1 MPKLPRI
8 APITDLRQDAAA
20 VLERVKDSAEP
31 IVITQRGRAA
41 AVLLSPEVFERS
53 EQERQMLR
61 ALARG
66 ERDIRKNRGVDLDRV
81 LAEADDILE
90 AESCRFASRSR
101 RTPSSSRDSDTSVA
115 RTRRPPSPFAARSKL
130 GCAGWNASRSRDD
143 EFASCQTFPIGRSS

>member
-8 APITDLRQDAAA
+8 VPITDLRQDAAA
-20 VLERVKDSAEP
+20 VLGRVKDSAEP

-41 AVLLSPEVFERS
+41 AVLLSLEVFERS

-66 ERDIRKNRGVDLDRV
+66 ERDIRKNRGVDLDQV

-90 AESCRFASRSR
+90 AES
-101 RTPSSSRDSDTSVA
+101 
-115 RTRRPPSPFAARSKL
+115 
-130 GCAGWNASRSRDD
+130 
-143 EFASCQTFPIGRSS
+143 